1 MMGAARFKAPRRRIT
16 GFLLVA
22 VGLSGIGLQS
32 GPLVW
37 PAQNLPYADIAEK
50 IRTSGLRT
58 EYAYELLKKL
68 TGLGPRLTGSAQA
81 AAAVELTRRMM
92 TEIGLET
99 WLEGVTVQHWVRG
112 VEEAAI
118 LVPGAEKNPELRISA
133 LGWSIPTGN
142 PAITAPILEVR
153 SFEELQKVGPEA
165 KGKIVFFNHPMDRT
179 FSDTFPAYG
188 EAAAYRARGAAE
200 ASKWGA
206 AAVIV
211 RSLTLRV
218 DAFPHTGMVQ
228 YDPRFPRIP
237 AAAVA
242 TADADRL
249 SALLVKEKR
258 VEIRL
263 RMGCQTLPDVPS
275 ANVVGQIRGSDLP
288 DEIILVGGHL
298 DSWDL
303 GTGAHDDGAGCVQ
316 AMEALRLIAEL
327 GLKPK
332 RTIRAVL
339 FMNEE
344 FGSSGGRDYA
354 REARRKREKHL
365 VAMES
370 DRGGFLPVGFGVGG
384 ASAIEDR
391 LKTWQDLLRPAGILW
406 FGPGGG
412 GADVGPLAAQGAVM
426 MSFIPD
432 SQKYFDYHHSAL
444 DILEAVHPRELE
456 LGAIVLAVMAYV
468 LAQEGI

>member
-1 MMGAARFKAPRRRIT
+1 MSAARLKDSGRRMT
-16 GFLLVA
+16 GFLLVGA
-22 VGLSGIGLQS
+22 GLLGLCLQAA
-32 GPLVW
+32 PLAF
-37 PAQNLPYADIAEK
+37 PAQNLPYEDIAEK
-50 IRTSGLRT
+50 IRTSGLRA
-58 EYAYELLKKL
+58 EHAYDLLKKL
-68 TGLGPRLTGSAQA
+68 TGQGPRLTGSAEA
-81 AAAVELTRRMM
+81 AGAVELTRRMM
-92 TEIGLET
+92 AEMGLET

-112 VEEAAI
+112 VEEAVI
-118 LVPGAEKNPELRISA
+118 LIPGTEKNPGLGISA
-133 LGWSIPTGN
+133 LGWSIPT
-142 PAITAPILEVR
+142 PDSAITAPVLEIR
-153 SFEELQKVGPEA
+153 SFDELQKAGPEA
-165 KGKIVFFNHPMDRT
+165 KGKIIFFNHAMDRT
-179 FSDTFPAYG
+179 FSDTFRAYG

-200 ASKWGA
+200 ASKCGA

-237 AAAVA
+237 AAAIA

-249 SALLVKEKR
+249 SALLAKEKR

-263 RMGCQTLPDVPS
+263 RLGCQTLPDVLS
-275 ANVVGQIRGSDLP
+275 ANVVGQIRGTDLP
-288 DEIILVGGHL
+288 DEIILLGGHL

-316 AMEALRLIAEL
+316 AMEALRLIADL
-327 GLKPK
+327 GLRPK

-354 REARRKREKHL
+354 RAARRKSEKHL
-365 VAMES
+365 AAMES

-384 ASAIEDR
+384 TSAILDR
-391 LKTWQDLLRPAGILW
+391 LKKWEDLLRPSGILW

-412 GADVGPLAAQGAVM
+412 GADVSPLAAQGAVT

-444 DILEAVHPRELE
+444 DIVEAVHPRELE

>member
-1 MMGAARFKAPRRRIT
+1 MTAAARLKTPGRRKK

-22 VGLSGIGLQS
+22 AWLSVICLQAA
-32 GPLVW
+32 PLAW
-37 PAQNLPYADIAEK
+37 PAQNLRYADIAEK

-68 TGLGPRLTGSAQA
+68 TGSGPRLTGSAQA
-81 AAAVELTRRMM
+81 AAAVELSRRMM
-92 TEIGLET
+92 TELGLET
-99 WLEGVTVQHWVRG
+99 WLEDVTVQHWVRG
-112 VEEAAI
+112 VEDAAI
-118 LVPGAEKNPELRISA
+118 LIPGAEKNSKLRISA
-133 LGWSIPTGN
+133 LGWSIPT
-142 PAITAPILEVR
+142 PDSAITAPVLEIR
-153 SFEELQKVGPEA
+153 SFDELQKAGPEA
-165 KGKIVFFNHPMDRT
+165 KGKIIFFNHPMDRT
-179 FSDTFPAYG
+179 VSDTFRAYG

-200 ASKWGA
+200 ASRWGA

-228 YDPRFPRIP
+228 YDPRFLRIP
-237 AAAVA
+237 AAAIA

-249 SALLVKEKR
+249 SALLAKEKR
-258 VEIRL
+258 VEMRL
-263 RMGCQTLPDVPS
+263 RLGCQTLPDVPS
-275 ANVVGQIRGSDLP
+275 ANVVGQIRGTDLP

-344 FGSSGGRDYA
+344 FGSSGGREYA
-354 REARRKREKHL
+354 RAARRKTEKHL

-384 ASAIEDR
+384 SSAILDR
-391 LKTWQDLLRPAGILW
+391 LKTWEELLRPSGILW

-412 GADVGPLAAQGAVM
+412 GSDIGPLAAQGAVT

-444 DILEAVHPRELE
+444 DVLDAVHPRELE
-456 LGAIVLAVMAYV
+456 LGAIVLAVMAWV